1 MGGKIGVNYSFPV
14 IDSPFKKG
22 SLPTNAGG
30 IVNKNVD

>member
-22 SLPTNAGG
+22 SLPPNAG